1 MPSPNQGIQYSIVKE
16 NARLDAKFSPH
27 LPVDVKEPEAASGI
41 GVHPDEDLELLL
53 GGGFPLGQHEVREL
67 VSGGGAGSIVK
78 GVGKGVVGG
87 EGVAEALLLSGPVK
101 EAGGEGRVE
110 EGAGTEDL
118 SDEVWGDAAELAEV
132 GEDGGAPAAVAAE
145 GVEDVAGERGEAAI
159 GSRN

>member
-53 GGGFPLGQHEVREL
+53 GGGFSLGQHEVREL

-87 EGVAEALLLSGPVK
+87 E
-101 EAGGEGRVE
+101 
-110 EGAGTEDL
+110 
-118 SDEVWGDAAELAEV
+118 
-132 GEDGGAPAAVAAE
+132 
-145 GVEDVAGERGEAAI
+145 
-159 GSRN
+159 